1 MYPKMK
7 VMRSERHS
15 DLEEAVHKRLSRKQL
30 PRVTDDG
37 YVEYGLRVPQ
47 DIGGLFPQH
56 RQHGNPAAAAT
67 RSRRDPQVR
76 FASTCLLHVH
86 ELIFCLTVSG
96 RIHRHHYQ
104 YVILLLCRQI
114 CVL

>member
-47 DIGGLFPQH
+47 DILMPVF
-56 RQHGNPAAAAT
+56 NAYFT
-67 RSRRDPQVR
+67 N
-76 FASTCLLHVH
+76 
-86 ELIFCLTVSG
+86 LT
-96 RIHRHHYQ
+96 
-104 YVILLLCRQI
+104 YVL
-114 CVL
+114 